1 MLQFAE
7 LRDKYAKSQ
16 EELSEKNTSLQD
28 AEYDLQKRNHRVER
42 LLKRL
47 GEVEKQCKPAMPVA
61 GAVVEKTSKGEQPP
75 STGEV

>member
-1 MLQFAE
+1 MLNMIF
-7 LRDKYAKSQ
+7 
-16 EELSEKNTSLQD
+16 KNET
-28 AEYDLQKRNHRVER
+28 HRVER

-47 GEVEKQCKPAMPVA
+47 GEVEKQCKSMPVA